1 MDALNPLHIPQA
13 RFVLTYQQRNI
24 TRDISEHLLSLT
36 YTDHLTGQADS
47 LAVELE
53 DTQGHWRDTWYPG
66 HGDTLTLAI
75 GWEGAP
81 IRTLGRLQIDEVELT
96 GPPSTITIHA
106 LATGIND
113 PLRTLEHRAYENL
126 TLAAIAQQIATR
138 QGLTL
143 VGHIEPIPLDR
154 LTQQDTDLTFL
165 RDLAATYDYASK
177 ITGQQL
183 VFHAISQLANA
194 TPVATHRL
202 TDLANIHLRDQIKT
216 LPKAIEIKHKD
227 PVKKQLITYTLI
239 NNQTVA
245 APSSATQTTTSA
257 DTQKSRQRSTT
268 TEQTQ
273 AQAKAQLAQAN
284 RQRTTGQWTTQGQP
298 HLTSGN
304 VITLHTTGQLKG
316 RYLITSST
324 HRITRDGGYTTHQ
337 QVTRIHP
344 NN

>member
-1 MDALNPLHIPQA
+1 MDALNPQTVLQA

-24 TRDISEHLLSLT
+24 TRDVSEHLLSLT
-36 YTDHLTGQADS
+36 YTDHLTGNADS
-47 LAVELE
+47 LEVELE
-53 DTQGHWRDTWYPG
+53 DTQGRWRDAWYPG

-75 GWEGAP
+75 GWQGAP
-81 IRTLGRLQIDEVELT
+81 LRTLGRLEIDEVELN

-106 LATGIND
+106 LATGING
-113 PLRTLEHRAYENL
+113 PLRTVEHHAYEDL

-165 RDLAATYDYASK
+165 RNLAPTYDYAFK
-177 ITGQQL
+177 ITDRQL
-183 VFHAISQLANA
+183 VFHAIQRLAQA
-194 TPVATHRL
+194 EPVATHRL
-202 TDLANIHLRDQIKT
+202 TDLANINLRDQIKT
-216 LPKAIEIKHKD
+216 VPKAIEIKHKD
-227 PVKKQLITYTLI
+227 PTKKQLITYTLV

-245 APSSATQTTTSA
+245 APSSASQTTTSA
-257 DTQKSRQRSTT
+257 DTHKSRQRSTS
-268 TEQTQ
+268 TEQ
-273 AQAKAQLAQAN
+273 AQAKAKAELAQAN

-304 VITLHTTGQLKG
+304 VIGLLTTGQLNG

-324 HRITRDGGYTTHQ
+324 HRITRQSGYTTTQ
-337 QVTRIHP
+337 QVARISNH
-344 NN
+344 

>member
-1 MDALNPLHIPQA
+1 MDALNPQRVLQA

-24 TRDISEHLLSLT
+24 TRDVSEHLLSLT
-36 YTDHLTGQADS
+36 YTDHLTGNADS
-47 LAVELE
+47 LEVELE
-53 DTQGHWRDTWYPG
+53 DTQGRWRDAWYPG

-75 GWEGAP
+75 GWQGAP
-81 IRTLGRLQIDEVELT
+81 LRTLGRLEIDEVELN

-106 LATGIND
+106 LATGINS
-113 PLRTLEHRAYENL
+113 PLRTVEHRAYEDL

-165 RDLAATYDYASK
+165 RNLAATYDYAFK
-177 ITGQQL
+177 ITGRQL
-183 VFHAISQLANA
+183 VFHAIQRLAQA
-194 TPVATHRL
+194 APVATHRL
-202 TDLANIHLRDQIKT
+202 TDLANINLRDQIKT
-216 LPKAIEIKHKD
+216 VPKAIEIKHKD
-227 PVKKQLITYTLI
+227 PAKKQLITYTLV

-245 APSSATQTTTSA
+245 APSSASQITTSA
-257 DTQKSRQRSTT
+257 DTHKSRQRSTS
-268 TEQTQ
+268 TEQ
-273 AQAKAQLAQAN
+273 AQAKAKAELAQAN

-304 VITLHTTGQLKG
+304 VIRLLTTGQLNG

-324 HRITRDGGYTTHQ
+324 HRITRQSGYTTTQ
-337 QVTRIHP
+337 QVARISNH
-344 NN
+344 

>member
-1 MDALNPLHIPQA
+1 MDALNPPHTPQA

-165 RDLAATYDYASK
+165 RDLAATYDYAFK

-337 QVTRIHP
+337 QVTRIQP